1 MATRN
6 PTLTPEALKEIIDQ
20 AVKEALAAREIQENS
35 KAKADTRSKI
45 VSAFVKAG
53 FKNPIPFDP
62 SKPLSAQTDV
72 NVLTY
77 WKWEL
82 DMGTKVK
89 TGQKALRIKGYH
101 VPLFHFDQ
109 AEVMSPAER
118 KEYFAR
124 QQAKAAKRKAKEAA
138 QAQASA

>member
-1 MATRN
+1 MATRD
-6 PTLTPEALKEIIDQ
+6 PTLTPEALKVIIDQ

-77 WKWEL
+77 GKWAF

-89 TGQKALRIKGYH
+89 TGQKALRINGYH
-101 VPLFHFDQ
+101 DQ
-109 AEVMSPAER
+109 TEVMSRR

-124 QQAKAAKRKAKEAA
+124 QQAKAAKREAKEAA

>member
-20 AVKEALAAREIQENS
+20 AVKEALSAREIQENS

-45 VSAFVKAG
+45 VTAFVKV
-53 FKNPIPFDP
+53 DP

-124 QQAKAAKRKAKEAA
+124 QQAKAAKREAKEAA

>member
-45 VSAFVKAG
+45 VTAFVKV
-53 FKNPIPFDP
+53 DP

-82 DMGTKVK
+82 DMGAKVK
-89 TGQKALRIKGYH
+89 TGHLRIKGYH
-101 VPLFHFDQ
+101 VPLFHLDQ
-109 AEVMSPAER
+109 TEVMSRLSARNISLDNRQRPPSVRRKRQLKLKPQPNER
-118 KEYFAR
+118 R
-124 QQAKAAKRKAKEAA
+124 WP
-138 QAQASA
+138 

>member
-20 AVKEALAAREIQENS
+20 AVKEALSAREIQENS

-45 VSAFVKAG
+45 VTAFVKV
-53 FKNPIPFDP
+53 DP

-77 WKWEL
+77 GKWAL

-89 TGQKALRIKGYH
+89 TGQRALRINGYH
-101 VPLFHFDQ
+101 DQ
-109 AEVMSPAER
+109 TEVMSPAER

-124 QQAKAAKRKAKEAA
+124 QQPKAAKREAKEAA